1 MGVPYHNDTD
11 AIRGILKNTE
21 LLGILGTNEGQGG
34 RMRYNF
40 HFLGLENFQ
49 GLGKVQGE
57 IPLGFANPQG

>member
-1 MGVPYHNDTD
+1 
-11 AIRGILKNTE
+11 
-21 LLGILGTNEGQGG
+21 
-34 RMRYNF
+34 MRYNF